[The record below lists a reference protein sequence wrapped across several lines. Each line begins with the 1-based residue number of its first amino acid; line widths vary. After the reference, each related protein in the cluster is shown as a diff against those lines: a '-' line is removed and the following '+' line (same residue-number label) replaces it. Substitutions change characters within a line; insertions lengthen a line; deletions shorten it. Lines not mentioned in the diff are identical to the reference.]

1 MRRGRPPAGAEAVT
15 LKATSQG
22 CADLGV
28 CYPPNTQ
35 SLQVALAAMSTA
47 PAAPIEAAGGAPED
61 ESSKLAGL
69 LKHAKLTCDGDTLE
83 LRVVGPHRALI
94 SESVERRLQ
103 QAADELGMDYAL
115 TTER

>member
-1 MRRGRPPAGAEAVT
+1 VLDADTAARARALGSLMR
-15 LKATSQG
+15 
-22 CADLGV
+22 
-28 CYPPNTQ
+28 
-35 SLQVALAAMSTA
+35 LAADFS
-47 PAAPIEAAGGAPED
+47 GR
-61 ESSKLAGL
+61 SAGL

>member
-1 MRRGRPPAGAEAVT
+1 MR
-15 LKATSQG
+15 
-22 CADLGV
+22 
-28 CYPPNTQ
+28 
-35 SLQVALAAMSTA
+35 LAADFS
-47 PAAPIEAAGGAPED
+47 GR
-61 ESSKLAGL
+61 SAGL